1 MGTIS
6 AQIDAKR
13 NLINRS
19 IHRTS
24 QLMCKQHIGTNH
36 PQGTTGENYH
46 TRSRC
51 KHLGFEGEVVT
62 TVHGRNGVEGKVP
75 GEEEQQ
81 IRPEPEREAAG
92 AAETAQGRQAAV
104 QERDRRQGWKKEMN
118 TSFTPCPGVY
128 VRKTAPSD
136 NPMMTWIG

>member
-24 QLMCKQHIGTNH
+24 ILMCKQHIGTNH
-36 PQGTTGENYH
+36 PLGTTGENYH
-46 TRSRC
+46 TISRC
-51 KHLGFEGEVVT
+51 KHLGFEGEIVT
-62 TVHGRNGVEGKVP
+62 AVHGRNGVEGKVP

-81 IRPEPEREAAG
+81 IRPRTGAG
-92 AAETAQGRQAAV
+92 GSRSGRDGSGKAGGGTRMRGATGV
-104 QERDRRQGWKKEMN
+104 EERDGCLVHPVPLEYMCENR
-118 TSFTPCPGVY
+118 F
-128 VRKTAPSD
+128 
-136 NPMMTWIG
+136 IG